1 MTHSAFD
8 QPIHGYSR
16 SEVDEFLAAAA
27 LERARLEAT
36 IADANARSNRARAA
50 LGMHRV
56 MVAMLLEAQREMS
69 QLRSD
74 AEREADRIIAEADEQ
89 ARAMSGFARES
100 NSVAA
105 MIDLAAAEAAMNG
118 VGAHTREPEP
128 EPVPFTSNGHHDSDD
143 YFEFLRGALADD
155 QPLGP
160 SAG

>member
-1 MTHSAFD
+1 MTNSAFD
-8 QPIHGYSR
+8 QPVHGYSR

-27 LERARLEAT
+27 VERARLEAT

-69 QLRSD
+69 QLRAD
-74 AEREADRIIAEADEQ
+74 AEREADRIVADADEQ
-89 ARAMSGFARES
+89 ARAMSGFAHES
-100 NSVAA
+100 TFVAS
-105 MIDLAAAEAAMNG
+105 MIDLAAAEAAVNRVATHAPM
-118 VGAHTREPEP
+118 PEP
-128 EPVPFTSNGHHDSDD
+128 QPAPFASNGHHDSDE